1 MLFFSAAMAFS
12 QLTLPEHWLYP
23 FIELID
29 ERTGI
34 RIREQDY
41 SEFARKLGQRMI
53 KLRIP
58 RPEDYYAHLTGLT
71 DQSRQ
76 EWRELTVMITNVE
89 SYFFRDHGQFQLL
102 EQVLL
107 PRLIAMKRQERQLR
121 IWSAG
126 CSTGE
131 EPYSLAI
138 LLRQLLAH
146 EQGWEYEVLGTD
158 INPMALDRAREGYY
172 PQWSL
177 RSLAP
182 MIRER
187 YFQPCGDGFQLDQR
201 IRKMVRFEAF
211 NLAKPMAR
219 QIAIGQIDLIVCRN
233 VFIYF
238 SPDAIT
244 TALATFHRA
253 LTPHGYLM
261 TGHAEL
267 YGQDLAAFQ
276 SHLFPESVIYQRR
289 DRQRVKSPVPLPPP
303 VISEPRL
310 RPVPPVVVPVAMPPT
325 APPPSLADLLTEAEF
340 CLQQKNYRRSRQK
353 IEAVLA
359 QDRRNFAA
367 HLLKAQLEAN
377 SGKYEEAIATC
388 QQALKIEP
396 LSIAIYYLMA
406 QIAEEQ
412 GDNEGAK
419 QLFKKIIYLEP
430 TAILAYYELS
440 QLYDQEGNPDRGQ
453 KMRQTALAL
462 LQQLPPQ
469 SRVDQR
475 LNLTVEDLIE
485 QIDPANLLSE

>member
-1 MLFFSAAMAFS
+1 MAFS

-23 FIELID
+23 FIELVN

-41 SEFARKLGQRMI
+41 NEFARKIGQRMA

-58 RPEDYYAHLTGLT
+58 RPEDYYAYLTGLGE
-71 DQSRQ
+71 QSCQ
-76 EWRELTVMITNVE
+76 EWQELTIMLTNVE

-107 PRLIAMKRQERQLR
+107 PRLIAAKRRERQLR

-158 INPMALDRAREGYY
+158 LNPVVLERAREGYY

-177 RSLAP
+177 RSLSP
-182 MIRER
+182 IIQQR
-187 YFQPCGDGFQLDQR
+187 YFQPCGEGFQLDAR
-201 IRKMVRFEAF
+201 IRKMVRFESF
-211 NLAKPMAR
+211 NLAKPMDR
-219 QIAIGQIDLIVCRN
+219 QIAIAQIDLIVCRN

-244 TALATFHRA
+244 AALVTFQQALA
-253 LTPHGYLM
+253 PHGYLM

-267 YGQDLAAFQ
+267 YGQDLTAFQ
-276 SHLFPESVIYQRR
+276 SHLFPESVIYQQR
-289 DRQRVKSPVPLPPP
+289 DRHLAHSPAPLPLPA
-303 VISEPRL
+303 ISEPRL
-310 RPVPPVVVPVAMPPT
+310 RPMTPVVLPVATPPT
-325 APPPSLADLLTEAEF
+325 TPPPSLADLLTEAEF
-340 CLQQKNYRRSRQK
+340 CLQQKNYQRSRQK

-377 SGKYEEAIATC
+377 AGEYQAAIATC

-440 QLYDQEGNPDRGQ
+440 QLYDQEGNPSRGQ

-475 LNLTVEDLIE
+475 LNLTVGDLIE